1 MKKCII
7 IVLMM
12 LIPATLGI
20 DALEISTPT
29 SEVFLYGGESVSY
42 NITLEGT
49 ETGVTRLSYFVEPDS
64 EGVTVTFS
72 DDAFILHKGESM
84 NITVTL
90 SLVPYIKPGTY
101 EITVFATGSYLDP
114 EVKEIVKET
123 VDTEIVYVDK
133 YNDCDN
139 VDELLEMIERLSGER
154 NEYKD
159 SLDELKD
166 KLSELENRTDNN
178 MNVTPIVETSVV
190 PIVVFGALSL
200 SLLFLILETIY
211 ILTKRRK

>member
-166 KLSELENRTDNN
+166 KLSELENRTDNK

>member
-159 SLDELKD
+159 SLDELED